1 VDVCV
6 SNLLPSAAWLS
17 SFAKLETFIV
27 IARRNLLMG
36 IGICCAFATVHVWAA
51 EPTAKSFVE
60 TIYAAYKGKDAK
72 GISLD
77 SDAAVRRYFEPRLA
91 ALIIKDRKNARG
103 EVGKLDGDP
112 FIDAQDWEI
121 GAVDIAVRDVAA
133 DKAGAT
139 VSFKNVDKPRIVVLD
154 LVKLKTGWRIAD
166 IAWDRKATLRGVLTQ
181 K

>member
-1 VDVCV
+1 MVMR
-6 SNLLPSAAWLS
+6 P
-17 SFAKLETFIV
+17 IV
-27 IARRNLLMG
+27 IAIRHLL
-36 IGICCAFATVHVWAA
+36 IGLCMCSALAVTRAGAA
-51 EPTAKSFVE
+51 EPSAESFVE
-60 TIYAAYKGKDAK
+60 AIYGAYKGKDAK

-77 SDAAVRRYFEPRLA
+77 SNAAVRRYFEPKLA

-121 GAVDIAVRDVAA
+121 DAVDIAVRDVAA

-139 VSFKNVDKPRIVVLD
+139 VSFKNVDRPRIVVLD
-154 LVKLKTGWRIAD
+154 LVKLKAGWRIAD